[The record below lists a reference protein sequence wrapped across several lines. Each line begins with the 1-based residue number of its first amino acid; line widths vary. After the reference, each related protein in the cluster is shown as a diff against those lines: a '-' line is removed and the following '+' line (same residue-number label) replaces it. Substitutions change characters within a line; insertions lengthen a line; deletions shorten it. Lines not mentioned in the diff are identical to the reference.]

1 MLHKKFCFAILEC
14 EILAT
19 SRIIFSYFFFFFFF
33 ERLAQKGRYMEVVFN
48 RNIPSEETEG
58 DVSRLLAGLQ

>member
-1 MLHKKFCFAILEC
+1 MLLKKFCFAILEY

-19 SRIIFSYFFFFFFF
+19 PRIILFYIFFFLF

-58 DVSRLLAGLQ
+58 DVSRLLAGPQ